1 MARGLNKV
9 MLIGNLGQDPE
20 IRYMQNGNTVTNLN
34 IATSESWKDKQTGEN
49 RERTEWH
56 RVVVFGKLAEIANEY
71 CKKGTQVYVEGQLQ
85 TRKWQDESGQDRYT
99 TEVIVSSTG
108 GTVQVLGSGIPKN
121 GQPLNKTQ
129 QKQAYSPEPPK
140 LEPEEQHSYDY
151 DNILYS

>member
-108 GTVQVLGSGIPKN
+108 GTVQVLGSGTQKN

-129 QKQAYSPEPPK
+129 QKQAHSPEPPK
-140 LEPEEQHSYDY
+140 LDPEEQHSYD
-151 DNILYS
+151 DVLYS